1 MQLSSHNKHKHLL
14 QRDSSLVIILTIT
27 ILMLTAFLA
36 NTCIEILHFY
46 GYNYMPNSF
55 GMLGN
60 SIP

>member
-36 NTCIEILHFY
+36 NTCVEILHFY
-46 GYNYMPNSF
+46 GYSYMPNSF
-55 GMLGN
+55 GEYT
-60 SIP
+60 